1 MNSRQRRKEK
11 RDIDKNYHKVHL
23 TTRPG
28 MDWTEWSDQVAEMVR
43 WANKHA
49 GQKYWLKKDEWSGST
64 FYFNEG
70 KDATMFIL
78 KWSS

>member
-1 MNSRQRRKEK
+1 
-11 RDIDKNYHKVHL
+11 
-23 TTRPG
+23 
-28 MDWTEWSDQVAEMVR
+28 MDWTAWSDQVAEMVR
-43 WANKHA
+43 WANKYA

-64 FYFNEG
+64 FYFTEG